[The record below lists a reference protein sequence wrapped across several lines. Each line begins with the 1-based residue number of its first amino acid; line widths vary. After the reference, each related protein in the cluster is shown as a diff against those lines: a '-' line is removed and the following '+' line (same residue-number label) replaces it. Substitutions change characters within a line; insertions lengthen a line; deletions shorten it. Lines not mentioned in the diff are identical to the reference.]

1 MELSLARWLVS
12 PEGQAA
18 CRDADSALAEG
29 VAAHA
34 ALGRLRKSLEPSRA
48 AAAWDNALSRRKAAG
63 RFPDPGRMAFV
74 REALEQSTSLEVA
87 RHRAARFAGIGGIL
101 DWGAGLGADSLAL
114 AGHGPV
120 LALER
125 DPARAILHRHNTA
138 AAGVGTMVGDGRMVH
153 PGIAH
158 AAFADPDRRA
168 KGRRVLGPNEAS
180 PPLDEILA
188 LAPANLCVKLAPAA
202 QAAPWETAGSSLEWI
217 SLGGELKEQ
226 VLWRGAF
233 SRSHRRATVLPAGD
247 FLSGTGNEAAPTGDP
262 EGFLL
267 DPDPAITCS
276 GLTPRLALE
285 TGAAALPEGGG
296 FLVARRPV
304 ASPFA
309 STLEILSFVP
319 LRLEKLRDE
328 LKARGAGHLEFR
340 KRNSTADAEELR
352 VRIKARGAEP
362 LIVALTRHDGR
373 EIAIVC
379 RRIANG
385 VPMG

>member
-1 MELSLARWLVS
+1 MELSVARWLVS
-12 PEGQAA
+12 AEGQSACMAA
-18 CRDADSALAEG
+18 DGMLCAGVPAHTALD
-29 VAAHA
+29 
-34 ALGRLRKSLEPSRA
+34 RMRKTLDPPHA
-48 AAAWDNALSRRKAAG
+48 AAAWDNALSRRKAVG

-114 AGHGPV
+114 AGHGSV

-138 AAGVGTMVGDGRMVH
+138 DAGVGTVVGDGRMVH

-168 KGRRVLGPNEAS
+168 GGWRLLGPNDAS
-180 PPLDEILA
+180 PPLDEILSR
-188 LAPANLCVKLAPAA
+188 APANLCVKLAPAA
-202 QAAPWETAGSSLEWI
+202 QAAPWETAGVSLEWI

-233 SRSHRRATVLPAGD
+233 SRSHRQATVLPAGY
-247 FLSGTGNEAAPTGDP
+247 FLAGTGNEVAPSGDP
-262 EGFLL
+262 EGYLL

-276 GLTPRLALE
+276 GLAPRLALE
-285 TGAAALPEGGG
+285 TGSAALPEGGG
-296 FLVARRPV
+296 FLVARGPV

-352 VRIKARGAEP
+352 VRIKARGEEP
-362 LIVALTRHDGR
+362 LIVVLTRHDGR

-385 VPMG
+385 VRMG